1 MSATWLD
8 ELERVLEERL
18 TDFLSE
24 NPYQE
29 LLLHQ
34 QHQKDHYQ
42 NLKRQRQ
49 QLQKEAEELRRQ
61 LLTLAGTVR
70 EWSTRSNR
78 ARKAGA
84 SALADRADQH
94 IAD

>member
-18 TDFLSE
+18 TDFLRE

-34 QHQKDHYQ
+34 QHQKTITKT
-42 NLKRQRQ
+42 LKGSDSNFKKKQRNFAGNSSPLPAQFGSEGLDRIELERQEPRPWPIGPIN
-49 QLQKEAEELRRQ
+49 
-61 LLTLAGTVR
+61 T
-70 EWSTRSNR
+70 
-78 ARKAGA
+78 
-84 SALADRADQH
+84 
-94 IAD
+94 

>member
-18 TDFLSE
+18 TDFLGE

-34 QHQKDHYQ
+34 QHHTDGRFGPTKQLHTRW
-42 NLKRQRQ
+42 LGGAATVSTTG
-49 QLQKEAEELRRQ
+49 QLQHGGFLENENLEGRLP
-61 LLTLAGTVR
+61 T
-70 EWSTRSNR
+70 
-78 ARKAGA
+78 
-84 SALADRADQH
+84 
-94 IAD
+94 